1 MAALATLAG
10 CAAQGEARPE
20 PASTSPRP
28 PLPGAPPPPP
38 PPPAPVG
45 SDACGASKVASY
57 IGVQRTDEVI
67 AKIKS
72 ASGAQA
78 LRVVGP
84 HDAMTMD
91 FREDRLTVTTDEA
104 GRIKTLRCV

>member
-1 MAALATLAG
+1 MRAGLTWAGMAAMALLAG
-10 CAAQGEARPE
+10 CTPQADDRPE
-20 PASTSPRP
+20 PTP
-28 PLPGAPPPPP
+28 APPS
-38 PPPAPVG
+38 AG
-45 SDACGASKVASY
+45 ADACGASKVASY
-57 IGVQRTDEVI
+57 VGSQASDANV

-84 HDAMTMD
+84 NDAMTMD
-91 FREDRLTVTTDEA
+91 FRQDRLTITTDEN

>member
-1 MAALATLAG
+1 MTVKALLATSAALVMLAG
-10 CAAQGEARPE
+10 CTAQNGSRPE
-20 PASTSPRP
+20 QASAPA
-28 PLPGAPPPPP
+28 
-38 PPPAPVG
+38 G

-57 IGVQRTDEVI
+57 VGMQPTDEVL

-72 ASGAQA
+72 ASGAQM

-84 HDAMTMD
+84 NDAMTMD
-91 FREDRLTVTTDEA
+91 FREDRLTITTGED

>member
-1 MAALATLAG
+1 MSRIVSLASMATVAMLAG
-10 CAAQGEARPE
+10 CTAQGD
-20 PASTSPRP
+20 
-28 PLPGAPPPPP
+28 APPATT
-38 PPPAPVG
+38 PAPAAA
-45 SDACGASKVASY
+45 DACGAAKVTSY
-57 IGVQRTDEVI
+57 IGTQRTDEVI

-84 HDAMTMD
+84 NDAMTMD
-91 FREDRLTVTTDEA
+91 FREDRLTITTDES

>member
-1 MAALATLAG
+1 MRQFAPLVSIAGLVVLAACTP
-10 CAAQGEARPE
+10 QQTARPE
-20 PASTSPRP
+20 PAAA
-28 PLPGAPPPPP
+28 AP
-38 PPPAPVG
+38 AATG
-45 SDACGASKVASY
+45 SDACGASKVTSY
-57 IGVQRTDEVI
+57 TGTQRTDEVI

-84 HDAMTMD
+84 NDVMTMD
-91 FREDRLTVTTDEA
+91 FREDRLTITTDEQ

>member
-1 MAALATLAG
+1 MNRILPLAG
-10 CAAQGEARPE
+10 LSAMVMLAACTSEGSAP
-20 PASTSPRP
+20 PAST
-28 PLPGAPPPPP
+28 
-38 PPPAPVG
+38 PAPT
-45 SDACGASKVASY
+45 SADACGASKVASY
-57 IGVQRTDEVI
+57 IGVQRSDEVI

-84 HDAMTMD
+84 NDAMTMD
-91 FREDRLTVTTDEA
+91 FREDRLTVTTDEN

>member
-1 MAALATLAG
+1 MT
-10 CAAQGEARPE
+10 
-20 PASTSPRP
+20 
-28 PLPGAPPPPP
+28 
-38 PPPAPVG
+38 
-45 SDACGASKVASY
+45 SY
-57 IGVQRTDEVI
+57 IGTQRTDEVI

-84 HDAMTMD
+84 NDAMTMD
-91 FREDRLTVTTDEA
+91 FREDRLTITTDES

>member
-1 MAALATLAG
+1 MRTPLASMAALALLAG
-10 CAAQGEARPE
+10 CTAQGDGHPE
-20 PASTSPRP
+20 PSPAP
-28 PLPGAPPPPP
+28 PGA
-38 PPPAPVG
+38 
-45 SDACGASKVASY
+45 DACGASKVASY
-57 IGVQRTDEVI
+57 IGVQRTDEVL

-72 ASGAQA
+72 ASGTQT

-91 FREDRLTVTTDEA
+91 FREDRLTITTDEN